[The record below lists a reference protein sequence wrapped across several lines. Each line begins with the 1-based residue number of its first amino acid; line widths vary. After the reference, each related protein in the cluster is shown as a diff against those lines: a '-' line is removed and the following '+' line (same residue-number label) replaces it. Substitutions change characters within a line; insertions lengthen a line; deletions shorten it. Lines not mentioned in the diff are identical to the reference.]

1 MVKVAVTGGIG
12 SGKSY
17 VCKLLEM
24 RGISIYDC
32 DKAAKHIMAS
42 SEDIQSELKR
52 VVGSDVFSDGKLNKA
67 KLASFLLK
75 TESNTLKINN
85 IIHPAVAED
94 FIKSGY
100 GWMECAILFSS
111 GFNRLVDKVICVV
124 APIDVRIG
132 RIMMRDGISVLCAP
146 GHKGLYGPQGSGFA
160 AFADDFDFERFRC
173 SLFGGNGKNSN
184 ETDMGHEPPDSY
196 EAGTVAT
203 PSIVGLG
210 AGLRYVVSVGRDKIE
225 QHENSLMQYGKELLK
240 DNKRVTVYMP
250 QAQRGAILLL
260 GFEGI
265 SPSEVSEKL
274 GDAGVCTRA
283 GLHCAP
289 TAHRVLNTGGD
300 ALRVS
305 FSAFNTPE
313 EVEKFVL
320 ILDRML

>member
-132 RIMMRDGISVLCAP
+132 RIMMRDGIS
-146 GHKGLYGPQGSGFA
+146 
-160 AFADDFDFERFRC
+160 
-173 SLFGGNGKNSN
+173 
-184 ETDMGHEPPDSY
+184 
-196 EAGTVAT
+196 
-203 PSIVGLG
+203 
-210 AGLRYVVSVGRDKIE
+210 RDKAIE
-225 QHENSLMQYGKELLK
+225 WINKQMSQDEVMSLSDYVIENDGKK
-240 DNKRVTVYMP
+240 D
-250 QAQRGAILLL
+250 
-260 GFEGI
+260 
-265 SPSEVSEKL
+265 
-274 GDAGVCTRA
+274 
-283 GLHCAP
+283 
-289 TAHRVLNTGGD
+289 
-300 ALRVS
+300 
-305 FSAFNTPE
+305 
-313 EVEKFVL
+313 
-320 ILDRML
+320 LDRQINEILVSLNQTDTVKI

>member
-17 VCKLLEM
+17 VGKLLEM

-132 RIMMRDGISVLCAP
+132 RIMMRDGIS
-146 GHKGLYGPQGSGFA
+146 
-160 AFADDFDFERFRC
+160 
-173 SLFGGNGKNSN
+173 
-184 ETDMGHEPPDSY
+184 
-196 EAGTVAT
+196 
-203 PSIVGLG
+203 
-210 AGLRYVVSVGRDKIE
+210 RDKAIE
-225 QHENSLMQYGKELLK
+225 WI
-240 DNKRVTVYMP
+240 NKQMP
-250 QAQRGAILLL
+250 QD
-260 GFEGI
+260 
-265 SPSEVSEKL
+265 EVMSLSDYVIENDGKK
-274 GDAGVCTRA
+274 D
-283 GLHCAP
+283 
-289 TAHRVLNTGGD
+289 
-300 ALRVS
+300 
-305 FSAFNTPE
+305 
-313 EVEKFVL
+313 
-320 ILDRML
+320 LDRQINEILVSLNQTDTVKI

>member
-132 RIMMRDGISVLCAP
+132 RIMMRDGIS
-146 GHKGLYGPQGSGFA
+146 
-160 AFADDFDFERFRC
+160 
-173 SLFGGNGKNSN
+173 
-184 ETDMGHEPPDSY
+184 
-196 EAGTVAT
+196 
-203 PSIVGLG
+203 
-210 AGLRYVVSVGRDKIE
+210 RDKAIE
-225 QHENSLMQYGKELLK
+225 WI
-240 DNKRVTVYMP
+240 NKQMP
-250 QAQRGAILLL
+250 QDEVMSLSDYVIENDGKKIL
-260 GFEGI
+260 
-265 SPSEVSEKL
+265 
-274 GDAGVCTRA
+274 
-283 GLHCAP
+283 
-289 TAHRVLNTGGD
+289 TG
-300 ALRVS
+300 R
-305 FSAFNTPE
+305 
-313 EVEKFVL
+313 
-320 ILDRML
+320 

>member
-1 MVKVAVTGGIG
+1 MVKLAVTGGIG

-132 RIMMRDGISVLCAP
+132 RIMMRDGIS
-146 GHKGLYGPQGSGFA
+146 
-160 AFADDFDFERFRC
+160 
-173 SLFGGNGKNSN
+173 
-184 ETDMGHEPPDSY
+184 
-196 EAGTVAT
+196 
-203 PSIVGLG
+203 
-210 AGLRYVVSVGRDKIE
+210 RDKAIE
-225 QHENSLMQYGKELLK
+225 WI
-240 DNKRVTVYMP
+240 NKQMP
-250 QAQRGAILLL
+250 QD
-260 GFEGI
+260 
-265 SPSEVSEKL
+265 EVMSLSDYVIENDGKK
-274 GDAGVCTRA
+274 D
-283 GLHCAP
+283 
-289 TAHRVLNTGGD
+289 
-300 ALRVS
+300 
-305 FSAFNTPE
+305 
-313 EVEKFVL
+313 
-320 ILDRML
+320 LDRQINEILVSLNQTDTVKI

>member
-132 RIMMRDGISVLCAP
+132 RIMMRDGIS
-146 GHKGLYGPQGSGFA
+146 
-160 AFADDFDFERFRC
+160 
-173 SLFGGNGKNSN
+173 
-184 ETDMGHEPPDSY
+184 
-196 EAGTVAT
+196 
-203 PSIVGLG
+203 
-210 AGLRYVVSVGRDKIE
+210 RDKAIE
-225 QHENSLMQYGKELLK
+225 WI
-240 DNKRVTVYMP
+240 NKQMP
-250 QAQRGAILLL
+250 QD
-260 GFEGI
+260 
-265 SPSEVSEKL
+265 EVMSLSDYVIENDGKK
-274 GDAGVCTRA
+274 D
-283 GLHCAP
+283 
-289 TAHRVLNTGGD
+289 
-300 ALRVS
+300 
-305 FSAFNTPE
+305 
-313 EVEKFVL
+313 
-320 ILDRML
+320 LDRQINEILVSLNQTDTVKI